1 MSVNPDPNKQAIE
14 VCFSNKRDKENYQPL
29 QFNSTDVQIA
39 DSQKHLGLILDSKL
53 NFNEHIESKITKC
66 NKIIGLMKKLS
77 LILSRKSLL
86 TIYKS
91 FVRPNLDYADIIYD
105 KPLNESLKRKIEM
118 VQYNAALIITGAF
131 KGTSRDK
138 IYQELGLES
147 LADRRWTRKL
157 IFFHKIIL
165 GLLPS
170 YLKDY
175 LIPCDN
181 LRTYL
186 TRSSTQKR
194 IKTFP
199 ARTKIFESSFFPHCA
214 EAWGNL
220 SEELRNINSINTF
233 KTSILNFVRPRE
245 NSVFEVHDINGVK
258 LLTRLRLD
266 FSHLNEHKF
275 RHHFHD
281 IINLMCSCGKE
292 PETTLDYLLRCNL
305 YSIYRLELLNNIC
318 ALNGS
323 LENSLE

>member
-1 MSVNPDPNKQAIE
+1 MNTSFNFFLQNKLFTPCQSGF
-14 VCFSNKRDKENYQPL
+14 VPG
-29 QFNSTDVQIA
+29 
-39 DSQKHLGLILDSKL
+39 DSCVSQLLSIKH
-53 NFNEHIESKITKC
+53 E
-66 NKIIGLMKKLS
+66 
-77 LILSRKSLL
+77 
-86 TIYKS
+86 IYKS
-91 FVRPNLDYADIIYD
+91 FDCHP
-105 KPLNESLKRKIEM
+105 STEM

-157 IFFHKIIL
+157 IYFHKIIL

-199 ARTKIFESSFFPHCA
+199 ARTKTFESSFFPHCA
-214 EAWGNL
+214 EEWGNL

-233 KTSILNFVRPRE
+233 KSCILNFVRPRE
-245 NSVFEVHDINGVK
+245 NSVFEVHDINGVT

-266 FSHLNEHKF
+266 FNHLNEHKF
-275 RHHFHD
+275 RHNFND
-281 IINLMCSCGKE
+281 IINPMCSCGKE
-292 PETTLDYLLRCNL
+292 PETTLHYLFRCDL
-305 YSIYRLELLNNIC
+305 YSIYRLEL
-318 ALNGS
+318 
-323 LENSLE
+323 